1 MNTRTFA
8 LIWGIVFLVVV
19 ASGFIP
25 GMLQPPAAGDPPLA
39 VDAMHGR
46 ALGLFPVNI
55 LHNLVHLIFGLWGVI
70 AYRSLGAAKTY
81 ARVVAVV
88 YAVFAVMGLVPGL
101 NTTFGLVPLHGNDV
115 WLHPAARRP
124 GRLLRLHSPGRTR
137 RGSHLSA
144 ASGDPPPATRGLL
157 VRAVAVALH
166 GPPAGQVP
174 GRRPVRLIVIAV
186 IADLGA
192 RAVGAMATAQLWKPQ
207 LRASQPQAMTR
218 PSRRWAIGA
227 SGPL

>member
-115 WLHPAARRP
+115 WLHILLAAPAAYFGFVHRDE
-124 GRLLRLHSPGRTR
+124 
-137 RGSHLSA
+137 RGT
-144 ASGDPPPATRGLL
+144 D
-157 VRAVAVALH
+157 RA
-166 GPPAGQVP
+166 
-174 GRRPVRLIVIAV
+174 
-186 IADLGA
+186 
-192 RAVGAMATAQLWKPQ
+192 
-207 LRASQPQAMTR
+207 
-218 PSRRWAIGA
+218 
-227 SGPL
+227 